1 MSVMSASRR
10 VLPGRLCV
18 TLFLLL
24 LAARCVAQENPLT
37 KGCGYP
43 GIPGD
48 PGHNGMPG
56 RDGRDGLRGDKG
68 DRGEIGVTGQGGK
81 DGNNG
86 EKGESG
92 GAGPSGLKG
101 KKGEHGERGAPGKMG
116 PQGVL
121 GPLGLKGIKGEFG
134 PPGPRGPKGDI
145 GPLGP
150 EGSQGEVGPRGD
162 RGIQGALGPPGRPGP
177 KGDLGVPGHKG
188 NIGYRGERGGRGDVG
203 EKGQKGDTV
212 IIPKSAFTVGLTEQT
227 KQPPPD
233 APIRFNKIIYNLQNH
248 YDPETGRFTC
258 AVAGAYYFS
267 YHITVF
273 ARNVKVALVK
283 NGVKFIHTHDV
294 YQSGEDQ
301 AAGGA
306 VLNLAVGD
314 KVWLQVVGGELY
326 NGLFAD
332 EDDDTTFSGFLIFG
346 A

>member
-1 MSVMSASRR
+1 MSASKT
-10 VLPGRLCV
+10 VLQGRLCI

-24 LAARCVAQENPLT
+24 LVVRCVAQVETQT
-37 KGCGYP
+37 KGCGFP

-68 DRGEIGVTGQGGK
+68 DRGEV
-81 DGNNG
+81 
-86 EKGESG
+86 
-92 GAGPSGLKG
+92 GPLGPKG
-101 KKGEHGERGAPGKMG
+101 KKGENGERGAPGKMG

-121 GPLGLKGIKGEFG
+121 GPIGLKGNKGEFG
-134 PPGPRGPKGDI
+134 PPGPQGPKGDI

-150 EGSQGEVGPRGD
+150 EGTQGEVGPRGD
-162 RGIQGALGPPGRPGP
+162 RGIQGPIGPPGRPGP
-177 KGDLGVPGHKG
+177 KGDLGGPGHKG
-188 NIGYRGERGGRGDVG
+188 NIGYRGERGGRGEPG

-212 IIPKSAFTVGLTEQT
+212 IIPKSAFSVGLTELT
-227 KQPPPD
+227 KLPAPD
-233 APIRFNKIIYNLQNH
+233 APIRFDKIIYNQQNH
-248 YDPETGRFTC
+248 YSPETGRFTC
-258 AVAGAYYFS
+258 AVAGAYHFG

-283 NGVKFIHTHDV
+283 NGVKVIHTMDT

-306 VLNLAVGD
+306 VVHLAVGD
-314 KVWLQVVGGELY
+314 KVWLQVVGGESY

-332 EDDDTTFSGFLIFG
+332 DDDDTIFSGFLIFG
-346 A
+346 WP

>member
-1 MSVMSASRR
+1 M
-10 VLPGRLCV
+10 
-18 TLFLLL
+18 
-24 LAARCVAQENPLT
+24 
-37 KGCGYP
+37 
-43 GIPGD
+43 
-48 PGHNGMPG
+48 
-56 RDGRDGLRGDKG
+56 
-68 DRGEIGVTGQGGK
+68 
-81 DGNNG
+81 
-86 EKGESG
+86 
-92 GAGPSGLKG
+92 GLKG

-121 GPLGLKGIKGEFG
+121 GPLGLKGIQGEFG

-212 IIPKSAFTVGLTEQT
+212 IIPKSAFSVGLTEQT

-267 YHITVF
+267 
-273 ARNVKVALVK
+273 
-283 NGVKFIHTHDV
+283 

>member
-1 MSVMSASRR
+1 
-10 VLPGRLCV
+10 GRFCIC
-18 TLFLLL
+18 LFLLL
-24 LAARCVAQENPLT
+24 LAARCVAQEETTPT
-37 KGCGYP
+37 KGCGGYP

-68 DRGEIGVTGQGGK
+68 DRGAV
-81 DGNNG
+81 
-86 EKGESG
+86 
-92 GAGPSGLKG
+92 GPLGMKG
-101 KKGEHGERGAPGKMG
+101 KKGENGERGTPGKMG

-121 GPLGLKGIKGEFG
+121 GPIGLKGIKGDFG
-134 PPGPRGPKGDI
+134 PPGPKGLKGEI

-150 EGSQGEVGPRGD
+150 EGPVGEFGPRGD
-162 RGIQGALGPPGRPGP
+162 RGIQGPLGPPGRPGP

-188 NIGYRGERGGRGDVG
+188 NIGYRGERGGRGDAG
-203 EKGQKGDTV
+203 EKGQKGDTFV
-212 IIPKSAFTVGLTEQT
+212 IPKSAFSVGLTEQT
-227 KQPPPD
+227 KLPTPEV
-233 APIRFNKIIYNLQNH
+233 PIRFNKIIYNQQNH
-248 YDPETGRFTC
+248 YNPETGRFTC
-258 AVAGAYYFS
+258 AEAGAYYFS

-273 ARNVKVALVK
+273 SRNVKVALVK
-283 NGVKFIHTHDV
+283 NGVKFIHTVDI